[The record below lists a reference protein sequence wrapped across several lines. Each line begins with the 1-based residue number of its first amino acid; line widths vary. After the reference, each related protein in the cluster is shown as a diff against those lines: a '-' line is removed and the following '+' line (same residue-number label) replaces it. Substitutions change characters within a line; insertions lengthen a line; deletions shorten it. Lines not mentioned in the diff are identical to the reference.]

1 MEILKRIERSW
12 SKKTMSDQFEPN
24 AVEFLEIN
32 KIAGSG
38 DDKAVLMLNLN
49 RYVRKAAYP
58 NGELYMNYMMALS
71 QLLGQLG
78 ARILWQMPSFGQPL
92 GGEKLDEIIAIWY
105 PSHKAFLKLREM
117 PGSAENFKLRGMCVE
132 YAVLHRCPGD
142 MFL

>member
-1 MEILKRIERSW
+1 M
-12 SKKTMSDQFEPN
+12 
-24 AVEFLEIN
+24 EFLEIN

-38 DDKAVLMLNLN
+38 EDKAVLMLNLN
-49 RYVRKAAYP
+49 RYVLKAAYP

-78 ARILWQMPSFGQPL
+78 ARILWQMPSFGHPL
-92 GGEKLDEIIAIWY
+92 GGGKLDEIIAIWY

>member
-1 MEILKRIERSW
+1 
-12 SKKTMSDQFEPN
+12 MSDQFEPN
-24 AVEFLEIN
+24 GMEFLEIN

-38 DDKAVLMLNLN
+38 EDKAVLMLNLN
-49 RYVRKAAYP
+49 RYVLKAAYP

-117 PGSAENFKLRGMCVE
+117 PGSAENFQLRGMCVE

>member
-1 MEILKRIERSW
+1 ML
-12 SKKTMSDQFEPN
+12 DQFDPN
-24 AVEFLEIN
+24 PTEFSEIN
-32 KIAGSG
+32 KIAASAE
-38 DDKAVLMLNLN
+38 DRAVLMLNLN

-58 NGELYMNYMMALS
+58 DGELYMNYMRALNE
-71 QLLGQLG
+71 LLEQLG
-78 ARILWQMPSFGQPL
+78 GRILWQMPSFGQPL

-117 PGSAENFKLRGMCVE
+117 PGSTENFKLRGMCVE

>member
-1 MEILKRIERSW
+1 MA
-12 SKKTMSDQFEPN
+12 DQFDPN
-24 AVEFLEIN
+24 PAEFSEIN
-32 KIAGSG
+32 KIAVSAE
-38 DDKAVLMLNLN
+38 DKAVLMLNLN

-58 NGELYMNYMMALS
+58 NGELYMNYMRALN
-71 QLLGQLG
+71 QLLEQLG
-78 ARILWQMPSFGQPL
+78 GRILWQMPSFGQPL

-117 PGSAENFKLRGMCVE
+117 PGSTENFKLRGMCVE